1 MQLED
6 FKAAALRVFYDIVN
20 ADGIIDINEVNLLD
34 GLKKKY
40 GITSHNG
47 QENPVLIKNAHSITL
62 GEALTSLAQW
72 KQDEIYNE
80 YADRYSADEVYE
92 DALCL
97 ATSDGD
103 CAANEASILL
113 AMQYLLKDNCDEQAK
128 VISCKTRDLKFS
140 KNEIIYIAD
149 DDYPEEE
156 QLQDEGTLDYITS
169 KLKLYGFDFIYIP
182 QVVKFLTQTLEETKK
197 QLIDEGSL
205 DYITSKLKLYG
216 FDSVCISQVV
226 KLLTNTS
233 EKTINLGNETNAN
246 DSILSK
252 IMMFTHPLLLSNAD
266 DIKQFTDSL
275 RTVTTS
281 EFTEYYFGKQGN
293 ACADIYSA
301 WLMLKI
307 ATSRKIS
314 SEVKGHIEFENYN
327 DFLLIPFGENV
338 IGIVNKF
345 LKKYIELA
353 NCISKPV
360 VMYSNERV
368 HSKGFHKTI
377 LDYVMYKSRTLN
389 KIVLDISS
397 RNVIFDGLGE
407 FFHLPPAEFAMYIL
421 IVARNQ
427 GVSYSSD
434 DKQQSK
440 EYGEVYKI
448 VKGITEN
455 KGLTIGSKIS
465 KITACITKSLHIDNK
480 DFYIPHNDKTGNFV
494 VDAPKNLFYIRN
506 DNGYLPIGEPSL
518 KDWYKKRIL
527 NK

>member
-6 FKAAALRVFYDIVN
+6 FKAAALRVFYDVVN

-62 GEALTSLAQW
+62 GEALTTLAQW

-149 DDYPEEE
+149 DEYSEEE

-182 QVVKFLTQTLEETKK
+182 KVVKFLTQTLEETKK
-197 QLIDEGSL
+197 QLQDEGSL

-226 KLLTNTS
+226 KILTKTS
-233 EKTINLGNETNAN
+233 EKTINSGNETNAN

-252 IMMFTHPLLLSNAD
+252 IMMFTHPLLLTNAD

-275 RTVTTS
+275 KIVTTS

-293 ACADIYSA
+293 ACADIYGA

-377 LDYVMYKSRTLN
+377 LDCVMYKSRTLN
-389 KIVLDISS
+389 KIVLDLR
-397 RNVIFDGLGE
+397 RNDIIFDGLGE
-407 FFHLPPAEFAMYIL
+407 ICHLPPAQFVIYLL
-421 IVARNQ
+421 IVARSE
-427 GVSYSSD
+427 GVTCSFD
-434 DKQQSK
+434 DKQQNLEYSK
-440 EYGEVYKI
+440 VFEK
-448 VKGITEN
+448 
-455 KGLTIGSKIS
+455 LTDEAKELHNNTIRSKIS
-465 KITACITKSLHIDNK
+465 KIKACMRDSLHIDNK
-480 DFYIPHNDKTGNFV
+480 DFYMPRNKEGRFV
-494 VDAPKNLFYIRN
+494 VDAPKNLFYIRGN
-506 DNGYLPIGEPSL
+506 SGCIGELSL
-518 KDWYKKRIL
+518 RDWYKKQIL

>member
-1 MQLED
+1 MQLNN
-6 FKAAALRVFYDIVN
+6 FKAATLRVFYDIVN
-20 ADGIIDINEVNLLD
+20 ADGIIDVNEVSILD

-40 GITSHNG
+40 GITSHYG

-62 GEALTSLAQW
+62 GEALTILAQW
-72 KQDEIYNE
+72 KQNEKYNE
-80 YADRYSADEVYE
+80 YADRYSAEEVYE

-113 AMQYLLKDNCDEQAK
+113 AMQYLLKDNCDAQAK

-149 DDYPEEE
+149 DDYHEEE

-182 QVVKFLTQTLEETKK
+182 QVVKFLTQTLEETKE
-197 QLIDEGSL
+197 QLQDEGTL

-226 KLLTNTS
+226 KILTKTS
-233 EKTINLGNETNAN
+233 DKTINSEYETNAN
-246 DSILSK
+246 DSVLSK

-275 RTVTTS
+275 KTVTTS

-293 ACADIYSA
+293 ACANIYGA

-314 SEVKGHIEFENYN
+314 SEVKGHVEFENYN
-327 DFLLIPFGENV
+327 DFLLIPFGEDV
-338 IGIVNKF
+338 INIVNEF
-345 LKKYIELA
+345 TSEYIRLMK
-353 NCISKPV
+353 CVSTPV

-389 KIVLDISS
+389 KIVLDLR
-397 RNVIFDGLGE
+397 RNDIIFDGLGE
-407 FFHLPPAEFAMYIL
+407 ICHLPPAQFVIYLL
-421 IVARNQ
+421 IVARVLLMISN
-427 GVSYSSD
+427 
-434 DKQQSK
+434 
-440 EYGEVYKI
+440 KI
-448 VKGITEN
+448 WNIAK
-455 KGLTIGSKIS
+455 
-465 KITACITKSLHIDNK
+465 
-480 DFYIPHNDKTGNFV
+480 
-494 VDAPKNLFYIRN
+494 
-506 DNGYLPIGEPSL
+506 YLRS
-518 KDWYKKRIL
+518 
-527 NK
+527 

>member
-62 GEALTSLAQW
+62 GEALTTLAQW
-72 KQDEIYNE
+72 KQDENE

-97 ATSDGD
+97 ASSDGD

-182 QVVKFLTQTLEETKK
+182 QVVKFLTKTLEKTKK
-197 QLIDEGSL
+197 QLQDEGTL

-216 FDSVCISQVV
+216 FDAVCISQVV
-226 KLLTNTS
+226 RILSQTL
-233 EKTINLGNETNAN
+233 EKTINLGNVTNAN

-275 RTVTTS
+275 KTVTTS

-293 ACADIYSA
+293 ACADIWGAS
-301 WLMLKI
+301 WLMMKI

-314 SEVKGHIEFENYN
+314 SEENGHIEFESYN

-338 IGIVNKF
+338 INIVNEF
-345 LKKYIELA
+345 LDRYIKLMK
-353 NCISKPV
+353 CVSKPV
-360 VMYSNERV
+360 VMYCNERV

-455 KGLTIGSKIS
+455 KELTIGSKIS

-494 VDAPKNLFYIRN
+494 VDAPKNIFYIRN

-518 KDWYKKRIL
+518 NDWYKKRIL

>member
-62 GEALTSLAQW
+62 GEALTRLAQW
-72 KQDEIYNE
+72 KH
-80 YADRYSADEVYE
+80 ADKYSADEVYE

-97 ATSDGD
+97 ASSDGD

-197 QLIDEGSL
+197 QLQDEGTL

-216 FDSVCISQVV
+216 FDAVCISQVE
-226 KLLTNTS
+226 KILAKTS

-275 RTVTTS
+275 KTVTTS

-293 ACADIYSA
+293 ACADIYGA

-307 ATSRKIS
+307 ATSRKILA
-314 SEVKGHIEFENYN
+314 EENGHIEFESYN

-389 KIVLDISS
+389 KIVLDLSVRKI
-397 RNVIFDGLGE
+397 IFEGLGE
-407 FFHLPPAEFAMYIL
+407 FFQLPLAQFALYLFI
-421 IVARNQ
+421 IARKE
-427 GVSYSSD
+427 GVTSCSD
-434 DKQQSK
+434 DKQQYLEYSNLYEALTNDKK
-440 EYGEVYKI
+440 ELHPK
-448 VKGITEN
+448 
-455 KGLTIGSKIS
+455 TIGSKIS
-465 KITACITKSLHIDNK
+465 KIKGCIEDSLHIDNK
-480 DFYIPHNDKTGNFV
+480 DFYIPHKDESGRFI
-494 VDAPKNLFYIRN
+494 VDAPKNLFYIR
-506 DNGYLPIGEPSL
+506 DASVSIGEYPL
-518 KDWYKKRIL
+518 KDWYKRKVL
-527 NK
+527 KK